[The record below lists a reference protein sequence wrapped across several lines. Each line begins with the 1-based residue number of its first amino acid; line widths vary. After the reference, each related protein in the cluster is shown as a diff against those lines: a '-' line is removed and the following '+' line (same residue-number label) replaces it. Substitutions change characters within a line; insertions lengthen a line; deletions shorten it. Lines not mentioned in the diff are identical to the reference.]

1 MWDKFSAAE
10 MGRRYELARGLMDE
24 QGLSALVV
32 FGNSGTNRANMANPF
47 WLSNHLDLHHCYLV
61 VPADS
66 GQETALYTGLTN
78 HVPNAREVSDVPVIE
93 WGGYD
98 PAGAV
103 AGRLRELGVTSG
115 GVGLVGVNATF
126 SMGMPYLHHARLVEE
141 LPALELVD
149 VTLPYARLRLHK
161 SEEEVEWL
169 RKAAALTDKAIVAL
183 AEGAVP
189 GMSEIE
195 LVALGEA
202 AYRPDGGM
210 PRIMFLRSMA
220 MDDPSGCLPAQNPSQ
235 RRITVGDVIIT
246 EFSASYWGYTGQI
259 QRPIFVGAE
268 PTEPWQRMFDVALD
282 SYERIMDVLRPGATE
297 ADTIRAGS
305 VIGEAGYAIYDDLV
319 HGYGVDIMPPIVDR
333 SCVRWWPWDDAEPAP
348 AGRTFEEGMAIVV
361 QPNPITPDEQMGLQL
376 GQLAIVRA
384 DGAETL
390 HGLPFEPLVAAL

>member
-1 MWDKFSAAE
+1 VWDKFSAAE
-10 MGRRYELARGLMDE
+10 MDRRYELARGLMDE
-24 QGLSALVV
+24 HGLSALVV

-61 VPADS
+61 VPADP
-66 GQETALYTGLTN
+66 GQEAALYTGLTN

-103 AGRLRELGVTSG
+103 AVRLREVGVTSG
-115 GVGLVGVNATF
+115 RIGLVGVNATF

-149 VTLPYARLRLHK
+149 VTLPYARLRLRK

-202 AYRPDGGM
+202 AYRPEGGM

-268 PTEPWQRMFDVALD
+268 PTEPWQRMFDVALE

-333 SCVRWWPWDDAEPAP
+333 SCVQWWPWDDAEPAP
-348 AGRTFEEGMAIVV
+348 PGRTFEEGMAIVV

-384 DGAETL
+384 DAAETL
-390 HGLPFEPLVAAL
+390 HGLPFEPLVASL